1 MIEYIDLH
9 KSFGDLKVLQGVDL
23 TVQEGE
29 TLALLGPSGTGKSVL
44 LKHAIGLLE
53 ADRGDVIVDGVSI
66 SRATPEQLKRVR
78 RNLGYVFQNSAL
90 FDSLTVAENL
100 WLAQCDENSTTT
112 TRECRDDAVELLQKV
127 NLEADVLSKYPA
139 ELSGGMKKRVGVA
152 RAIASRPRYLLW
164 DEPTTGL
171 DPVNADNVDELIF
184 DLGRSLGVT
193 SIVVT
198 HDLDTAFDVG
208 DRIALLFDGRIRA
221 IAPPAEILESED
233 PVVRQFV
240 RRNKIHHEGTGL
252 RERYGQ
258 TNA

>member
-1 MIEYIDLH
+1 MIEYRNLH
-9 KSFGDLKVLQGVDL
+9 KAFGDLKVLRGVDL
-23 TVQEGE
+23 VVEEGE

-53 ADRGDVIVDGVSI
+53 PDEGDVIVDGVSI
-66 SRATPEQLKRVR
+66 ANASPEELKRVR

-100 WLAQCDENSTTT
+100 WLAQCDETSMTT
-112 TRECRDDAVELLQKV
+112 TRECREGAVELLRRV
-127 NLEADVLSKYPA
+127 NLEPDVLAKYPA
-139 ELSGGMKKRVGVA
+139 ELSGGMRKRVGVA
-152 RAIASRPRYLLW
+152 RAIASRPNYLLW

-184 DLGRSLGVT
+184 ELGRSLGVT

-208 DRIALLFDGRIRA
+208 DRIALLYEGRIRA
-221 IAPPAEILESED
+221 SAPPAEILESED

-240 RRNKIHHEGTGL
+240 RRNRILQNDQGPRT
-252 RERYGQ
+252 
-258 TNA
+258 

>member
-1 MIEYIDLH
+1 MIEYRNLH

-23 TVQEGE
+23 LVEEGE

-53 ADRGDVIVDGVSI
+53 PDQGDVVVDGVSI
-66 SRATPEQLKRVR
+66 AHATPDELKRVR

-100 WLAQCDENSTTT
+100 WLAQCDESSKRLTSD
-112 TRECRDDAVELLQKV
+112 CRADAIELLGRV
-127 NLEADVLSKYPA
+127 NLEPEVLTKYPA
-139 ELSGGMKKRVGVA
+139 ELSGGMRKRVGVA

-221 IAPPAEILESED
+221 VAPPADILKSED

-240 RRNKIHHEGTGL
+240 RRNRIHTDGSGL
-252 RERYGQ
+252 RTKNEQ
-258 TNA
+258 THA

>member
-1 MIEYIDLH
+1 MIEYRNLH
-9 KSFGDLKVLQGVDL
+9 KAFGDLKVLRGVDL
-23 TVQEGE
+23 VVEEGE

-44 LKHAIGLLE
+44 IKHAIGLLE
-53 ADRGDVIVDGVSI
+53 PDEGDVIVDGVSI
-66 SRATPEQLKRVR
+66 ANATPEQLRRVR

-100 WLAQCDENSTTT
+100 WLAQCDEGSMTT
-112 TRECRDDAVELLQKV
+112 TRECRDGAIELLRRV
-127 NLEADVLSKYPA
+127 NLESDVLGKYPA
-139 ELSGGMKKRVGVA
+139 ELSGGMRKRVGVA
-152 RAIASRPRYLLW
+152 RAIASRPNYLLW

-184 DLGRSLGVT
+184 ELGRSLGVT

-208 DRIALLFDGRIRA
+208 DRIALLYEGRIRA
-221 IAPPAEILESED
+221 SAPPAEILKSDD

-240 RRNKIHHEGTGL
+240 RRNKIVQDGSGL
-252 RERYGQ
+252 RFQ
-258 TNA
+258 